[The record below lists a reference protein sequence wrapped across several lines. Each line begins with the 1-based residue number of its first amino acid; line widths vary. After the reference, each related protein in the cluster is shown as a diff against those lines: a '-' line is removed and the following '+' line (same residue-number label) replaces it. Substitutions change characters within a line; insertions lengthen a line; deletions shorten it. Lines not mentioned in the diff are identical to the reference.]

1 MVDPII
7 SWPQAGSKLPS
18 WDGREGGG
26 SLSVKLSWGKMGNL
40 CAKIKSQERFGNVE
54 PAGLFL
60 SSRPG
65 ILSVG
70 SREAPVWWR
79 QESRESRESSGA
91 VDKAVPGDNYQD
103 RGK

>member
-1 MVDPII
+1 MADPII

-40 CAKIKSQERFGNVE
+40 CAKIKSQERFGIVE
-54 PAGLFL
+54 PTGLFL

-70 SREAPVWWR
+70 SRGATKR
-79 QESRESRESSGA
+79 QSGGGRRA
-91 VDKAVPGDNYQD
+91 VRAV
-103 RGK
+103 RAVVR